1 MLNELRVLHGIRD
14 LRRHDSPPPKPSFSE
29 MICLARPIRTRGA
42 LEIGHNGSSEIAC
55 TEAAKGGIIV
65 FLEKRR
71 PEFKR

>member
-1 MLNELRVLHGIRD
+1 
-14 LRRHDSPPPKPSFSE
+14 